1 MFMKNTLAALIALN
15 VAALPAYAQQDAQQ
29 KADSTEEVVV
39 TATLHAR
46 DSATSPAFTSVITA
60 EEITRTSVNSLA
72 DLLRDTV
79 GVNNRSDSLGRD
91 EIQIRGMGG
100 RYTLILVDGKR
111 VSSAGALWRGGD
123 FDYSSVPLGSI
134 ERVEIVRGPMAAL
147 YGSDAI
153 GGVVNIITKAPDQ
166 EWHGTINAE
175 YRGIEGGE
183 EGAQQRLNASVSG
196 ALGDR
201 VTQSLSGEIYDRDAW
216 YRDADTDVPGLEA
229 KESASLVST
238 TRIKLA
244 ERQSLDVDLS
254 YNSDDRPYGIY
265 SASSAV
271 REQSIERFTY
281 GLSHNGSWDWGK
293 TVVFLKQEDSE
304 IQDYNSRY
312 DAPQDR
318 TLDEENT
325 YFKAYASTELSINAL
340 TAGIEYRDQ
349 SLKDAV
355 SYTATGSESVATNSL
370 FAQDEIAITER
381 FNLTLGGR
389 VDDHELFGNHFSP
402 KVFATFTLSDSIVLK
417 GGVSEA
423 FKAPDAYQ
431 SSEQYRIISCGGS
444 CFIPGNPDLD
454 PETSVNIEAGIEIRE
469 ETWRLSAVL
478 FDNDVEDQIQASYSA
493 VTDSRVWINLS
504 DSHTRGIEVDGRV
517 ALTEAVTASGNFT
530 YMLEAEYS
538 YGGAPIDI
546 EHQPETMA
554 NLSLNW
560 QINDALNGNVSAN
573 YMGEQIDW
581 SGSALPAYTRTDV
594 TGSYDLNDA
603 FGLRFGIK
611 NIADVDLQE
620 ESASFYSREL
630 GRNYF
635 LSANYTF

>member
-1 MFMKNTLAALIALN
+1 MLTKSTLSALIALN
-15 VAALPAYAQQDAQQ
+15 LVAVPAIAQQSSAQ
-29 KADSTEEVVV
+29 AAGDTEEVVV
-39 TATLHAR
+39 TATLNAR

-100 RYTLILVDGKR
+100 RYTLVLVDGKR

-123 FDYSSVPLGSI
+123 FDYNSVPLGSI
-134 ERVEIVRGPMAAL
+134 QRVEIVRGPMAAL

-153 GGVVNIITKAPDQ
+153 GGVVNIITKAPSQD
-166 EWHGTINAE
+166 WHGTLNAE

-201 VTQSLSGEIYDRDAW
+201 VTQSLSGEIYQRDAW
-216 YRDADTDVPGLEA
+216 YRDAETDVPGLEE

-238 TRIKLA
+238 TRIKLDD
-244 ERQSLDVDLS
+244 RQSLDVDLS

-265 SASSAV
+265 SGGPSY
-271 REQSIERFTY
+271 REQNIDRFTY
-281 GLSHNGSWDWGK
+281 GLTHSGSWDWGK

-304 IQDYNSRY
+304 IEDFNSRY

-318 TLDEENT
+318 TLKEENT
-325 YFKAYASTELSINAL
+325 YVKVYGSTELGSNAL

-349 SLKDAV
+349 SLKDAI
-355 SYTATGSESVATNSL
+355 SYTETGSESVATTSL

-381 FNLTLGGR
+381 LSLTLGGR
-389 VDDHELFGNHFSP
+389 VDDHDLFGNHFSP
-402 KVFATFTLSDSIVLK
+402 KVFVTYALNESVVLK

-431 SSEQYRIISCGGS
+431 SSEQYQIISCGGS
-444 CFIPGNPDLD
+444 CYIPGNPDLD
-454 PETSVNIEAGIEIRE
+454 PETSTNIEAGIEVRE
-469 ETWRLSAVL
+469 QAWRLSAVI
-478 FDNDVEDQIQASYSA
+478 FDNDVEDQIQASFSEA
-493 VTDSRVWINLS
+493 TNSRVWINLS
-504 DSHTRGIEVDGRV
+504 DSHTRGIEIDGRV
-517 ALTEAVTASGNFT
+517 ALSDAVALSGNLTHMFT
-530 YMLEAEYS
+530 AEYS
-538 YGGAPIDI
+538 SGGDPIDV

-560 QINDALNGNVSAN
+560 QLTDALNGNLSAN
-573 YMGEQIDW
+573 YLGDQVDW
-581 SGSALPAYTRTDV
+581 SGNPLPAYTRTDI
-594 TGSYDLNDA
+594 TGAYDLTDA
-603 FGLRFGIK
+603 VDLRFGIK
-611 NIADVDLQE
+611 NVTDVDLE
-620 ESASFYSREL
+620 EENSGFYSREL

-635 LSANYTF
+635 LSANYSF

>member
-1 MFMKNTLAALIALN
+1 MYHKKNLPALIALN
-15 VAALPAYAQQDAQQ
+15 LAVLPVYAQEA
-29 KADSTEEVVV
+29 ADKTSDYEEVVV
-39 TATLHAR
+39 TATLSAR

-153 GGVVNIITKAPDQ
+153 GGVVNIITKAPSQD
-166 EWHGTINAE
+166 WHGTVNAE

-196 ALGDR
+196 ALGER

-216 YRDADTDVPGLEA
+216 YRDTDTDVPGLEA

-238 TRIKLA
+238 TRIKLD

-265 SASSAV
+265 SGGPAY
-271 REQSIERFTY
+271 REQTIDRLTY
-281 GLSHNGSWDWGK
+281 GLTHNGSWDWGK
-293 TVVFLKQEDSE
+293 SLVFLKREDSE
-304 IQDYNSRY
+304 IQDFNSRY

-318 TLDEENT
+318 TLEEENT
-325 YFKAYASTELSINAL
+325 YFKAYASTELGANAL

-349 SLKDAV
+349 TLQDAI
-355 SYTATGSESVATNSL
+355 SYTDSGSESVATTSL
-370 FAQDEIAITER
+370 FAQDEIAITDR

-389 VDDHELFGNHFSP
+389 VDDHEFFGNHFSP
-402 KVFATFTLSDSIVLK
+402 KVFVTYVLSDAIVLK

-431 SSEQYRIISCGGS
+431 SAEQYQIISCGGS
-444 CFIPGNPDLD
+444 CYIPGNPDLK
-454 PETSVNIEAGIEIRE
+454 PETSTNIEAGIEVRE
-469 ETWRLSAVL
+469 NDWRLSAVI
-478 FDNDVEDQIQASYSA
+478 FDNDVVDQIQASYDA
-493 VTDSRVWINLS
+493 ATNSRMWINLT
-504 DSHTRGIEVDGRV
+504 DSHTRGIELDGRV
-517 ALTEAVTASGNFT
+517 ALTEVIAISGNLTHMFK
-530 YMLEAEYS
+530 AEYS
-538 YGGAPIDI
+538 SGGDAIDV

-560 QINDALNGNVSAN
+560 QITDALNGNVSAN
-573 YMGEQIDW
+573 YMGDQVDW
-581 SGSALPAYTRTDV
+581 SGNDLPAYTRTDV
-594 TGSYDLNDA
+594 TGSYDLSDA
-603 FGLRFGIK
+603 VGLRFGIK
-611 NIADVDLQE
+611 NIADVDLE
-620 ESASFYSREL
+620 RENDSFYSREL

-635 LSANYTF
+635 VSANYSF